1 MLSRKIRLYFFTAA
15 TTASPSPMVRVIG
28 FSQREVGAVL
38 VTELVI
44 LAIIAVGAQP
54 AATVQTVPLE
64 CRLPDGQRFPCEA
77 IMQVEPST
85 KILGV
90 KKLLLSDGFES

>member
-1 MLSRKIRLYFFTAA
+1 MRYAWR
-15 TTASPSPMVRVIG
+15 G
-28 FSQREVGAVL
+28 
-38 VTELVI
+38 I

-90 KKLLLSDGFES
+90 KKLLLVDGFES